1 MSKKSNGT
9 RHALHY
15 LASIPSSSH
24 RIVRKVEHQ
33 HLTYINVLTSDEESR
48 RKPTPAE
55 LRMVLDS
62 LVASRAVLLEDGP
75 AIVRKAEGDRRLL
88 LNIEQGEVERVLAD
102 VGGPRWK
109 NVLSG

>member
-1 MSKKSNGT
+1 
-9 RHALHY
+9 
-15 LASIPSSSH
+15 
-24 RIVRKVEHQ
+24 
-33 HLTYINVLTSDEESR
+33 
-48 RKPTPAE
+48 
-55 LRMVLDS
+55 MVLDS